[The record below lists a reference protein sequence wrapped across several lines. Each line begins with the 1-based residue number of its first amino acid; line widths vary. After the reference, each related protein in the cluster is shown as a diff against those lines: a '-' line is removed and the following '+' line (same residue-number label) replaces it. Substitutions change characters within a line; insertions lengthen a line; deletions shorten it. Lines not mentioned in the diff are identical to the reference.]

1 MKYVSISNT
10 DPVAVYLTKTLS
22 SHLLRGEK
30 VTWLVPGGSSIVIAA
45 RVSQDLL
52 AAGVPLNTLS
62 VTLTDE
68 RYGELGNP
76 NENWGQLETA
86 GFAVPGASMYRVLQ
100 PDLSREE
107 TTEQFGKT
115 LENLLTSSDFRLG
128 FFGIGADG
136 HTAGIKPRSFDMS
149 TTDYAASFIGDDFER
164 ITMTPHAISQLD
176 EAVVYAVGDE
186 KSPVITELYYH
197 NLPVSEQPAQ
207 ALKTVPELL
216 VFSDTNIGYEMEEEL

>member
-10 DPVAVYLTKTLS
+10 EPVAAYLIKTLS
-22 SHLLRGEK
+22 DHLLRGEK
-30 VTWLVPGGSSIVIAA
+30 VAWLVPGGSALVIAA
-45 RVSQDLL
+45 RVSQELL
-52 AAGVPLNTLS
+52 AAGVPLENLS

-86 GFAVPGASMYRVLQ
+86 GFALPGATMYRVLQ

-107 TTEQFGKT
+107 TAEKFGET
-115 LENLLTSSDFRLG
+115 LQNLLSASDFRLG

-149 TTDYAASFIGDDFER
+149 TTDFAAHFIGDDFDR
-164 ITMTPHAISQLD
+164 ITMTPHAISLLD
-176 EAVVYAVGDE
+176 EAVVYAVGEE
-186 KSPVITELYYH
+186 KEPVITELYYH

-207 ALKTVPELL
+207 VLKTVPELI
-216 VFSDTNIGYEMEEEL
+216 VFSDANIGYEMEEEL